1 MKSDYEKLLE
11 AELERELKALPELKA
26 PESLSR
32 RVLAEIRHRRALP
45 WYHQS
50 WQHWPMP
57 LRVLALSFLCLMFG
71 GLCLASWQLTR
82 AAGVSAALQEV
93 GELFS
98 GLKTIGNLITVLG
111 GTIVVI
117 AKSLGTGFI
126 ILCFSIAGLGYALC
140 LTVGAAWV
148 RLASAHRS

>member
-1 MKSDYEKLLE
+1 MNSAYEKFLE
-11 AELERELKALPELKA
+11 AELDRELKALPELEA
-26 PESLSR
+26 PASLSR

-50 WQHWPMP
+50 WQHWPLP
-57 LRVLALSFLCLMFG
+57 LRVMALSFLSLLFG
-71 GLCLASWQLTR
+71 ALCLASWQLTR

-98 GLKTIGNLITVLG
+98 GLKTIGNLISVLG
-111 GTIVVI
+111 SALVVV
-117 AKSLGTGFI
+117 AKYLGTGFI
-126 ILCFSIAGLGYALC
+126 VICFSIAGLGYALC
-140 LTVGAAWV
+140 LAVGAAWV